1 MEYQNPQSNFKT
13 LLSST
18 LQSNRPHLTPSSIKT
33 YTSVLFNLHK
43 DMGGNRINIDWFYT
57 ECENI
62 LDYLKQ
68 NAKKS
73 TRKSVLSALYVL
85 TKLPQFQEATNDEKR

>member
-1 MEYQNPQSNFKT
+1 MEYLNPQLNFKT

-43 DMGGNRINIDWFYT
+43 HMGGNRINIDWFYT

-62 LDYLKQ
+62 HDYLK
-68 NAKKS
+68 S
-73 TRKSVLSALYVL
+73 LVI
-85 TKLPQFQEATNDEKR
+85 KLKR

>member
-1 MEYQNPQSNFKT
+1 MEYQNPQSNFKA

-43 DMGGNRINIDWFYT
+43 HMGGNRNNIDW
-57 ECENI
+57 CSMKRSLN
-62 LDYLKQ
+62 
-68 NAKKS
+68 
-73 TRKSVLSALYVL
+73 RK
-85 TKLPQFQEATNDEKR
+85 FNRTNV